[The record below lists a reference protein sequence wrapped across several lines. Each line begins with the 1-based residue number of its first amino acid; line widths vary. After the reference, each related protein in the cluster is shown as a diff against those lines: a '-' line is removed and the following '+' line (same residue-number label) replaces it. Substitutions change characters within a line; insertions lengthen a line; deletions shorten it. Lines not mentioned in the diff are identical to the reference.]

1 MKEGV
6 MYYTSGFP
14 QCLDNLVVL
23 ANVHSNVPVRTGV
36 DLAAGVRAF
45 ALAAST
51 RPPAAGPVHLVVE
64 EQRLRMLVRLF
75 GREPAAT
82 EVVVLAAPAHARQL
96 FWDALGS
103 LPMPAQRLFRLLV
116 TEVAL
121 LDGDVIVPG
130 SGALLEQLG
139 TVYVSPASG
148 WEVGDVAEC
157 LVHEMTHLLLRCDE
171 NRYGH
176 YIDPVDAA
184 RPQEFGCSAVT
195 LSMRSPTVVFHSL
208 VVAAEI
214 MSLRLQRR
222 AAHSVDAEPVRD
234 GVHGPDGVLVERAL
248 RCADEVLQ
256 RPDRDRHFTDRA
268 VLLMTRAADKLRA
281 SVPAKVG

>member
-1 MKEGV
+1 

-116 TEVAL
+116 TEV
-121 LDGDVIVPG
+121 
-130 SGALLEQLG
+130 